1 MPYESGIGK
10 GNKQMAEREPI
21 TRIVTRKY
29 GYAVVRYGHV
39 QFRHKDI
46 ESVLTFLSTFAPE
59 KYAREMFVRSG
70 RAAAMMKELLSEES
84 E

>member
-1 MPYESGIGK
+1 MSRRKPV
-10 GNKQMAEREPI
+10 

-29 GYAVVRYGHV
+29 GYAVIRYGHV

-46 ESVLTFLSTFAPE
+46 EAVLTFLSTFDPE

-70 RAAAMMKELLSEES
+70 RAQAVFERLLAECDA
-84 E
+84 